1 MSFPGSCGLLQ
12 GSTPFTA
19 SSTFGS
25 TAGTMI
31 PASDTLRTGAPPRP
45 GIPRGIVCTARVGP
59 LDHTEAGLVAHG
71 SRSWTECR
79 DRPPRAVGARID
91 GRDGCRWATRIPRS
105 LAPLSRSGATLTEPG
120 RCRPG
125 CTVQGPGTGNPYV
138 SNRSDRR
145 LRGGRETGSRVGSRD
160 RDHASGCGT
169 GGGCRPQ
176 ARCFRGRVSS
186 LRRRL
191 RNPSRAGF
199 TPVRRERSG
208 PRPSRPGRSAG
219 HCDSQLAGHAAA
231 RSADPVDSPVRVRSG
246 VASSPPEWQAKDQVR
261 VEFDAAVRSRQRRSS
276 ARECQ
281 CNERAH
287 RRLRFWISPAR
298 QPMRPFPGAAESC
311 LPASAAG
318 RGPGTQCRR
327 GRNQRHSSPAGWY
340 GGMSRSTPRRGRCS
354 SCAS

>member
-19 SSTFGS
+19 SSTFAS

-125 CTVQGPGTGNPYV
+125 CTVQGPGTEPVCIQPIGP
-138 SNRSDRR
+138 SPPRR
-145 LRGGRETGSRVGSRD
+145 PGDGESSRLP
-160 RDHASGCGT
+160 
-169 GGGCRPQ
+169 RP
-176 ARCFRGRVSS
+176 RPR
-186 LRRRL
+186 LRL
-191 RNPSRAGF
+191 RNRWWLQTSGSMLPRSRIVSTTSATKSISSRLHACSARAIRTAPVPSGAKRGPLRF
-199 TPVRRERSG
+199 PTCRSRCGSVR
-208 PRPSRPGRSAG
+208 RPGRLA
-219 HCDSQLAGHAAA
+219 SQGE
-231 RSADPVDSPVRVRSG
+231 VRCGVEPTG
-246 VASSPPEWQAKDQVR
+246 VAG
-261 VEFDAAVRSRQRRSS
+261 
-276 ARECQ
+276 
-281 CNERAH
+281 ERP
-287 RRLRFWISPAR
+287 S
-298 QPMRPFPGAAESC
+298 
-311 LPASAAG
+311 
-318 RGPGTQCRR
+318 
-327 GRNQRHSSPAGWY
+327 
-340 GGMSRSTPRRGRCS
+340 
-354 SCAS
+354 